1 METKILNNE
10 KIIACENTDREL
22 TEKDLEEVSGG
33 YIAYS
38 TSFGTWNAG
47 RVTVA
52 NPFSVTTV
60 AWSNWN
66 RISSSGIYF

>member
-1 METKILNNE
+1 MEKKLLDNE
-10 KIIACENTDREL
+10 KIIADMNTECEL

-38 TSFGTWNAG
+38 TSFGTWNTG

-60 AWSNWN
+60 SWSNWN
-66 RISSSGIYF
+66 RITTSGIYF

>member
-1 METKILNNE
+1 MEKKLLDNE
-10 KIIACENTDREL
+10 KIVNENTECEL

-38 TSFGTWNAG
+38 TSFGTWNTG

-60 AWSNWN
+60 SWSN
-66 RISSSGIYF
+66 